1 MKAMGR
7 VNVLDKHTAELI
19 AAGEVVERPA
29 SVVKELVENSIDA
42 GAKAVTV
49 ELRSGGVRYIRI
61 TDDGEGIEHED
72 VPKAFLRH
80 ATSKIAKGE
89 DLNSIATL
97 GFRGEA
103 LASVAAVAKV
113 ELITST
119 SSDRPGTHY
128 VIEGGEE
135 KDYSECGCARGT
147 TIVVRDLFYNTPARL
162 KFLKTDVKEGVAVAS
177 LLDRL
182 ALSHPEVAFRLVR
195 EGKQTL
201 VTPGDG
207 KLESA
212 VYAVFGREFYQGLIP
227 VKHSFGNVSVEGFIS
242 KPTESRPNTIMQT
255 FFINGRYC
263 RSKTMQAALEAAYK
277 GSIMVGRRPAC
288 VLYVSMDCSA
298 VDVNVHPAKLEVRF
312 TNEKPIFDSV
322 YGAVKNALN
331 ACTDRRQIQLGTK
344 NPDPSIYAPPQPAPP
359 VQTTVAQAVKQNIT
373 QPAARPSASVG
384 GTQSRIDIDTR
395 AAVPVQSEPRSASG
409 MVMRDPGLGVTRP
422 VHSVPPVKRPIGNID
437 ISADELPDDRP
448 APAAEII
455 TDDGRG
461 FPEKDSAP
469 VISDDARPAQVIA
482 ESESVVSDDGS
493 VSVSASVLIEDRPA
507 DERDRGEELSAVP
520 ADAELSA
527 PSAAEKLP
535 PDGKDYPASADGE
548 GFLPADAE
556 GMSDGAPADEA
567 VPVSADDEQE
577 DLPPM
582 RIVGEA
588 FDTYILLESGDE
600 LVVIDKHA
608 AHERLIYEQ
617 LRRNM
622 PGGSAQMLLEP
633 VAVTLDKLH
642 CQALTD
648 NAPLLEKAGFEIEE
662 FGTGTVLVRSAPMMI
677 ATGDIAQAV
686 AEIAGNLSSGK
697 RDALMTERMDHA
709 LHTIACRAA
718 IKGGDRS
725 RPQELA
731 ALVAKL
737 MANPDVRYCP
747 HGRPIYTVL
756 TRREL
761 EKSFG
766 RIQ

>member
-1 MKAMGR
+1 MGR

-42 GAKAVTV
+42 GAGAVTV
-49 ELRSGGVRYIRI
+49 EIKSGGVRYIRI
-61 TDDGEGIEHED
+61 TDDGEGIHPED
-72 VPKAFLRH
+72 VPRAFLRH
-80 ATSKIAKGE
+80 ATSKISRGE
-89 DLNSIATL
+89 DLDSIATL

-103 LASVAAVAKV
+103 LASIAAVARV
-113 ELITST
+113 ELITAT
-119 SSDRPGTHY
+119 SSDQPGVHY

-135 KDYSECGCARGT
+135 KENSECGCARGT

-182 ALSHPEVAFRLVR
+182 ALSHPEVSFRLVR

-207 KLESA
+207 KLSSA
-212 VYAVFGREFYQGLIP
+212 VYAVFGKEFFQGLIP
-227 VKHSFGNVSVEGFIS
+227 VDYAYNGVKVSGFIC
-242 KPTESRPNTIMQT
+242 KPTESRPNSVMQS

-288 VLYVSMDCSA
+288 VLYIELDCSA

-312 TNEKPIFDSV
+312 TNEKPIFDAV
-322 YGAVKNALN
+322 YGAVKSTLN
-331 ACTDRRQIQLGTK
+331 ASTDRRQIQMGAK
-344 NPDPSIYAPPQPAPP
+344 QPDRSIFAPPQPAPP
-359 VQTTVAQAVKQNIT
+359 VQTTIPQTAEPPVETVREPQRPAVVQK
-373 QPAARPSASVG
+373 PAAPVPAASPAVSADDLPV
-384 GTQSRIDIDTR
+384 SRVQASR
-395 AAVPVQSEPRSASG
+395 AEL
-409 MVMRDPGLGVTRP
+409 VMRDPGAGAAVIRP
-422 VHSVPPVKRPIGNID
+422 RHDAAPARVRPIGSID
-437 ISADELPDDRP
+437 ITAEELPDLP
-448 APAAEII
+448 PAAAKPAEQESVI
-455 TDDGRG
+455 
-461 FPEKDSAP
+461 PDSASDNNAPTAAEQP
-469 VISDDARPAQVIA
+469 VIFDDPAAAATAEVSEQETAAPPAQPIP
-482 ESESVVSDDGS
+482 EPQPS
-493 VSVSASVLIEDRPA
+493 P
-507 DERDRGEELSAVP
+507 EEEIRYRL
-520 ADAELSA
+520 
-527 PSAAEKLP
+527 
-535 PDGKDYPASADGE
+535 
-548 GFLPADAE
+548 
-556 GMSDGAPADEA
+556 
-567 VPVSADDEQE
+567 
-577 DLPPM
+577 
-582 RIVGEA
+582 VGEL

-600 LVVIDKHA
+600 MVVIDKHA

-622 PGGSAQMLLEP
+622 PGVSAQMLLEP
-633 VAVTLDKLH
+633 VAVTLDRIH
-642 CQALTD
+642 CQVLMD
-648 NAPLLEKAGFEIEE
+648 NAELLESAGFEIDE
-662 FGTGTVLVRSAPMMI
+662 FGSGTVLVRSAPMMI
-677 ATGDIAQAV
+677 GAGDIARAV
-686 AEIAGNLSSGK
+686 EEIAGNLASGK
-697 RDALMTERMDHA
+697 KDALVTDRMDRA

>member
-1 MKAMGR
+1 MGR

-19 AAGEVVERPA
+19 AAGEVLERPA

-42 GAKAVTV
+42 GAKAITV

-61 TDDGEGIEHED
+61 TDDGEGIHHED

-80 ATSKIAKGE
+80 ATSKISVGE

-119 SSDRPGTHY
+119 SSDHPGTHY

-201 VTPGDG
+201 STPGDG

-212 VYAVFGREFYQGLIP
+212 VYAVFGREFYSGLIP

-242 KPTESRPNTIMQT
+242 KPTESRPNSTMQS

-288 VLYVSMDCSA
+288 VLYVTMDCSA

-312 TNEKPIFDSV
+312 TNEKPVFDAV
-322 YGAVKNALN
+322 YGAVKNTLN
-331 ACTDRRQIQLGTK
+331 ANTDRRQIQLGGK
-344 NPDPSIYAPPQPAPP
+344 APDPSVFAPPQPAPP
-359 VQTTVAQAVKQNIT
+359 VQTTVAQAMKETVRPAAAPVYAPAP
-373 QPAARPSASVG
+373 QPAVRPAGEVHSM
-384 GTQSRIDIDTR
+384 
-395 AAVPVQSEPRSASG
+395 PVQGEQRTAPALT
-409 MVMRDPGLGVTRP
+409 MRDPGMSAPRTVISAPPPMRP
-422 VHSVPPVKRPIGNID
+422 KGNID

-448 APAAEII
+448 VPSDGGESIPSCLPPDEREKAPAPQEPALPSPSESEAPVPSPTEEEAAFISSQKEEAPAAA
-455 TDDGRG
+455 DA
-461 FPEKDSAP
+461 PE
-469 VISDDARPAQVIA
+469 
-482 ESESVVSDDGS
+482 
-493 VSVSASVLIEDRPA
+493 
-507 DERDRGEELSAVP
+507 EELP
-520 ADAELSA
+520 EL
-527 PSAAEKLP
+527 
-535 PDGKDYPASADGE
+535 
-548 GFLPADAE
+548 
-556 GMSDGAPADEA
+556 
-567 VPVSADDEQE
+567 
-577 DLPPM
+577 

-622 PGGSAQMLLEP
+622 PGGSSQMLLEP

-648 NAPLLEKAGFEIEE
+648 NASLLEKAGFEIEE
-662 FGTGTVLVRSAPMMI
+662 FGTGTVLVRSAPMMLAAGEI
-677 ATGDIAQAV
+677 PSAV
-686 AEIAGNLSSGK
+686 AEIAGNLASGK
-697 RDALMTERMDHA
+697 KDALVTERMDHA

-725 RPQELA
+725 SPRELA
-731 ALVAKL
+731 ALVARL
-737 MANPDVRYCP
+737 MANPEVRYCP

-756 TRREL
+756 RRREL

>member
-1 MKAMGR
+1 MGK

-42 GAKAVTV
+42 GAKAITV
-49 ELRSGGVRYIRI
+49 ELKSGGVRYIRI
-61 TDDGEGIEHED
+61 TDDGEGIDHED
-72 VPKAFLRH
+72 VPRAFLRH
-80 ATSKIAKGE
+80 ATSKISKGE

-119 SSDRPGTHY
+119 SSDHPGTHY

-182 ALSHPEVAFRLVR
+182 ALSHPEVSFRLVR

-201 VTPGDG
+201 MTPGDG

-227 VKHSFGNVSVEGFIS
+227 VKHSFGNVSVEGYIS
-242 KPTESRPNTIMQT
+242 KPTESRPNSVMQT

-288 VLYVSMDCSA
+288 VLYVTMDCSA

-312 TNEKPIFDSV
+312 TNEKPIFDAV
-322 YGAVKNALN
+322 YGAVKNTLN
-331 ACTDRRQIQLGTK
+331 ANTDRRQIQLGAKT
-344 NPDPSIYAPPQPAPP
+344 PDRSLFAPPQPAQP
-359 VQTTVAQAVKQNIT
+359 VQTTIAQAVKQNDQ
-373 QPAARPSASVG
+373 QPAASVRPPENVSAKPAAVSESASAG
-384 GTQSRIDIDTR
+384 NASPKRDIDSM
-395 AAVPVQSEPRSASG
+395 PVQSIQRPKSELPLH
-409 MVMRDPGLGVTRP
+409 DPGLSVIRP
-422 VHSVPPVKRPIGNID
+422 NRPAPTVVRPIGNID
-437 ISADELPDDRP
+437 ITADELPDDR
-448 APAAEII
+448 
-455 TDDGRG
+455 
-461 FPEKDSAP
+461 
-469 VISDDARPAQVIA
+469 
-482 ESESVVSDDGS
+482 
-493 VSVSASVLIEDRPA
+493 
-507 DERDRGEELSAVP
+507 
-520 ADAELSA
+520 LSA
-527 PSAAEKLP
+527 PK
-535 PDGKDYPASADGE
+535 
-548 GFLPADAE
+548 
-556 GMSDGAPADEA
+556 ADESIPDIPAQEEAHVIQESVSLPEENAETERAVECAA
-567 VPVSADDEQE
+567 VPVVDTAEPAFEETSAGDTEPDEE
-577 DLPPM
+577 ELPPM
-582 RIVGEA
+582 RIVGEV

-600 LVVIDKHA
+600 MVVIDKHA

-622 PGGSAQMLLEP
+622 PGGSSQMLLEP

-642 CQALTD
+642 CQALVD
-648 NAPLLEKAGFEIEE
+648 NAALLERAGFEIEE

-677 ATGDIAQAV
+677 STGDIAQAV

-697 RDALMTERMDHA
+697 KDALMTERMDHA
-709 LHTIACRAA
+709 LHTIACRTA
-718 IKGGDRS
+718 IKGGDHS
-725 RPQELA
+725 RPEELA
-731 ALVAKL
+731 ALVSRL
-737 MANPDVRYCP
+737 IANPDVRYCP

-756 TRREL
+756 KRREL